1 LSEKHS
7 AANGAWDAARILPVN
22 IFPVLKK
29 YFSVLV

>member
-7 AANGAWDAARILPVN
+7 AANGAWDAARILPGN
-22 IFPVLKK
+22 IFQSFKK